1 MDEKEKKSEKGSST
15 GADASAAALKPVKK
29 LDTGRIIFYAI
40 IAGAVVFNIIVAAV
54 LINVTRP
61 KDVAEKEA
69 EAKNDSLRATQERS
83 TEIGGVSDPIEAVV
97 NIAGTNGERFLKVVI
112 RYEYDDKKF
121 PKLTEE
127 IKKRFPKLKDLL
139 IERIS
144 PMTLTE
150 LNEPETRAKL
160 RQDILRVSNNSM
172 RPEDGEFRDVFIDQ
186 FIIQ

>member
-1 MDEKEKKSEKGSST
+1 MDEKEKKPEAGGAEASE
-15 GADASAAALKPVKK
+15 APKPAKK
-29 LDTGRIIFYAI
+29 LNTGKIIFYAV
-40 IAGAVVFNIIVAAV
+40 IAGAVIFNIIVATV

-61 KDVAEKEA
+61 KDVAEKDA
-69 EAKNDSLRATQERS
+69 EAKNDSLRSTQERS
-83 TEIGGVSDPIEAVV
+83 TEIGGVSDPVDAVV

-121 PKLTEE
+121 PKMADEL
-127 IKKRFPKLKDLL
+127 KKRGPKLKDLL
-139 IERIS
+139 IERLS

-172 RPEDGEFRDVFIDQ
+172 RPEEGEFRDVFIDQ

>member
-1 MDEKEKKSEKGSST
+1 MDEKEKKPERG
-15 GADASAAALKPVKK
+15 ASAAEGAPEAPKPAKK
-29 LDTGRIIFYAI
+29 LDTGRILFYAV
-40 IAGAVVFNIIVAAV
+40 IAGAVVFNIIIATV
-54 LINVTRP
+54 LVNVTRP

-69 EAKNDSLRATQERS
+69 EAKNDSLKATQERS
-83 TEIGGVSDPIEAVV
+83 TEIGGVSDPVEAVV

-112 RYEYDDKKF
+112 RYEYDDRKF
-121 PKLTEE
+121 PKMAEE
-127 IKKRFPKLKDLL
+127 LKKRGPKLKDLL

-172 RPEDGEFRDVFIDQ
+172 RPEEGEFRDAFIDQ

>member
-1 MDEKEKKSEKGSST
+1 MDEKEKKPEAGA
-15 GADASAAALKPVKK
+15 ADAGEAPKPAKK
-29 LDTGRIIFYAI
+29 LNTGRIIFYAV
-40 IAGAVVFNIIVAAV
+40 IAGAVVFNIIVATV

-83 TEIGGVSDPIEAVV
+83 TEIGGVSDPVEAVV

-112 RYEYDDKKF
+112 RYEYDDRKF
-121 PKLTEE
+121 PKMGEE
-127 IKKRFPKLKDLL
+127 LKKRAPKLKDLL

-172 RPEDGEFRDVFIDQ
+172 RPEEGEFRDVFIDQ

>member
-1 MDEKEKKSEKGSST
+1 MDEKEKKSEG
-15 GADASAAALKPVKK
+15 GPADAPQAPKPAKK
-29 LDTGRIIFYAI
+29 LDTGKIIFYAV
-40 IAGAVVFNIIVAAV
+40 IAGAVVFNIVVATV

-69 EAKNDSLRATQERS
+69 EVKNDSLRATQERS
-83 TEIGGVSDPIEAVV
+83 TEIGGVSDPVEAVV

-112 RYEYDDKKF
+112 RFEYDDKKF
-121 PKLTEE
+121 PKMVEE
-127 IKKRFPKLKDLL
+127 LKKRGPKLKDLL

-150 LNEPETRAKL
+150 LNEPETRSKL

-172 RPEDGEFRDVFIDQ
+172 RPEEGEFRDVFIDQ

>member
-1 MDEKEKKSEKGSST
+1 MDEKEKKPEKGSAEGAPAEAPKPGLKLNT
-15 GADASAAALKPVKK
+15 GKIL
-29 LDTGRIIFYAI
+29 FYAI
-40 IAGAVVFNIIVAAV
+40 IAGAVVLNIIIATV

-61 KDVAEKEA
+61 KDVAEKET
-69 EAKNDSLRATQERS
+69 EVKNDSLKATQERS
-83 TEIGGVSDPIEAVV
+83 TEIGGVSDPVDAVV

-121 PKLTEE
+121 PKMTEE
-127 IKKRFPKLKDLL
+127 LKRRGPKLKDLL

-172 RPEDGEFRDVFIDQ
+172 RPEEGEFRDVFIDQ

>member
-1 MDEKEKKSEKGSST
+1 MDEKEKRPEKQAADGASE
-15 GADASAAALKPVKK
+15 AAKPVKK
-29 LDTGRIIFYAI
+29 LDTGRILFYAV
-40 IAGAVVFNIIVAAV
+40 IAGAVLFNIIIAVV

-61 KDVAEKEA
+61 KDVAEKDA
-69 EAKNDSLRATQERS
+69 EARNDSLRATQERS

-112 RYEYDDKKF
+112 RYEYDDRKYAKMGDE
-121 PKLTEE
+121 L
-127 IKKRFPKLKDLL
+127 KKRAPKLKDLL

-172 RPEDGEFRDVFIDQ
+172 RPEEGEFRDVFIDQ

>member
-1 MDEKEKKSEKGSST
+1 MDEKEKRPEKGAAE
-15 GADASAAALKPVKK
+15 GAPAEGPKPGKK
-29 LDTGRIIFYAI
+29 LDTGKILFYAI
-40 IAGAVVFNIIVAAV
+40 IAGAVVFNIVVATV

-69 EAKNDSLRATQERS
+69 EAKNDSLKVTQERS
-83 TEIGGVSDPIEAVV
+83 TEIGGVTDPIEAVV

-121 PKLTEE
+121 PKMIEE
-127 IKKRFPKLKDLL
+127 LKKRGPKFKDLL

-172 RPEDGEFRDVFIDQ
+172 RPEEGEFRDVFIDQ

>member
-1 MDEKEKKSEKGSST
+1 MNEKEKKPEA
-15 GADASAAALKPVKK
+15 GAAEGAEAPKPAKK
-29 LDTGRIIFYAI
+29 LNTGKIIFYAV
-40 IAGAVVFNIIVAAV
+40 IAGAVVFNIIVATV

-69 EAKNDSLRATQERS
+69 EAKNDSLRSTQERS
-83 TEIGGVSDPIEAVV
+83 TEIGGISDPVDAVV

-121 PKLTEE
+121 PNMAEE
-127 IKKRFPKLKDLL
+127 LKKRGPKLKDLL

-172 RPEDGEFRDVFIDQ
+172 RPEEGEFRDVFIDQ

>member
-1 MDEKEKKSEKGSST
+1 MNEKEKKPEKQ
-15 GADASAAALKPVKK
+15 GAEGGGEAPKPAVKK
-29 LDTGRIIFYAI
+29 LDTGRIIFFAI
-40 IAGAVVFNIIVAAV
+40 IAGAVVFNIIVATV

-61 KDVAEKEA
+61 KDVAEKDA
-69 EAKNDSLRATQERS
+69 EARNDSLRATQERS
-83 TEIGGVSDPIEAVV
+83 TEIGGVSDPLEAVV

-121 PKLTEE
+121 PKMADEL
-127 IKKRFPKLKDLL
+127 KRRGPKLKDLL

-150 LNEPETRAKL
+150 LNEPETRTKL

-172 RPEDGEFRDVFIDQ
+172 RPEEGEFRDVFIDQ

>member
-1 MDEKEKKSEKGSST
+1 MDEKEKKPEKG
-15 GADASAAALKPVKK
+15 GADGAAEAPKPAKK
-29 LDTGRIIFYAI
+29 LNTGRIIFYAV
-40 IAGAVVFNIIVAAV
+40 IAGAVVFNIIVATV

-69 EAKNDSLRATQERS
+69 EAKNDSLKATQERS
-83 TEIGGVSDPIEAVV
+83 TEIGGVSDPVDAVV

-112 RYEYDDKKF
+112 RFEFDDKKF
-121 PKLTEE
+121 PKMAEE
-127 IKKRFPKLKDLL
+127 MKKRGPKLKDLL

-150 LNEPETRAKL
+150 LNEPETRSKL
-160 RQDILRVSNNSM
+160 RQDLLRVSNNSM
-172 RPEDGEFRDVFIDQ
+172 RPEEGEFRDIFIDQ